1 MLLGAHFEV
10 LGSLRPDVGARC
22 GVCINSAE
30 CHFFT
35 QQAHKCCAPLEMK
48 SFIGGN
54 APQAGDTSLRIAACS
69 PSCSVRE
76 PSALD
81 AEAKRPLSAKVPAA
95 AFLIALHV

>member
-1 MLLGAHFEV
+1 
-10 LGSLRPDVGARC
+10 
-22 GVCINSAE
+22 
-30 CHFFT
+30 
-35 QQAHKCCAPLEMK
+35 MK

-54 APQAGDTSLRIAACS
+54 APQARDTSLRIAACS